1 VVPALVIL
9 MQPGAPHS
17 SRVSAWL
24 PGFLR
29 ATGAA
34 VVCVLLA
41 GAASQPSE
49 YQVKAV
55 FLFHFTQFVEWPST
69 AFDTP
74 ADPMVIAVLGADPFG
89 SFLDE
94 VVRDESVDGRPI
106 VVRRYARPE
115 EVGPAHIL
123 FISGTE
129 VDQLEQALALLS
141 GRSILTVGEG
151 EDFAAR
157 GVMIRFRTLENRVR
171 LRINVG
177 ALRSAGLS
185 VSSKLLRSAELVNPD
200 VP

>member
-1 VVPALVIL
+1 MAIRSAVAVLCMLLV
-9 MQPGAPHS
+9 
-17 SRVSAWL
+17 
-24 PGFLR
+24 
-29 ATGAA
+29 
-34 VVCVLLA
+34 
-41 GAASQPSE
+41 GAASHPSE

-55 FLFHFTQFVEWPST
+55 FLFHFTQFVEWPSA
-69 AFDTP
+69 AFDAPT
-74 ADPMVIAVLGADPFG
+74 DPLVIAVLGADPFG

-106 VVRRYARPE
+106 VVRRYGRAE

-123 FISGTE
+123 FIATSQG
-129 VDQLEQALALLS
+129 DQLQQALELLR

-151 EDFAAR
+151 EGFAVR
-157 GVMIRFRTLENRVR
+157 GVMIRFRTQENRVR

-185 VSSKLLRSAELVNPD
+185 VSSKLLRSAEIVTSETQAV

>member
-1 VVPALVIL
+1 MA
-9 MQPGAPHS
+9 
-17 SRVSAWL
+17 
-24 PGFLR
+24 FLR
-29 ATGAA
+29 STVFA
-34 VVCVLLA
+34 VLCLLLS

-55 FLFHFTQFVEWPST
+55 FLFHFTQFVQWPRT
-69 AFDTP
+69 AFD
-74 ADPMVIAVLGADPFG
+74 DPGAPVIIAVLGEDPFG

-94 VVRDESVDGRPI
+94 VVRDENVDGRPI
-106 VVRRYARPE
+106 VVRRYGRPG

-123 FISGTE
+123 FIATSE
-129 VDQLEQALALLS
+129 NERLEQALALFQ

-151 EDFAAR
+151 EGFAAR

-177 ALRSAGLS
+177 ALRSAGLN
-185 VSSKLLRSAELVNPD
+185 VSSKLLRSAEIVTSERQGV